1 VFAVTVVAFFLA
13 EIGDKTQL
21 ATVALAAKYQSL
33 IPVITGTTCGML
45 IADVPAIWLGNAG
58 AQRLPLRMIRG
69 LASALFALIGIA
81 VLAGW
86 SI

>member
-1 VFAVTVVAFFLA
+1 VSFFLA

-21 ATVALAAKYQSL
+21 ATVALAAKYRAL
-33 IPVITGTTCGML
+33 LPVVLGTTLGML
-45 IADVPAIWLGNAG
+45 IANVPAVWVGQA
-58 AQRLPLRMIRG
+58 ASPKLPLRAVRMV
-69 LASALFALIGIA
+69 AALIFAVLGIA